1 MGTNDT
7 SVTPGAGQSTELQ
20 QESSNTGGTAGSEAD
35 IHEPGNTP
43 AAKGP
48 KPAKGKR
55 ENTSI
60 FDSDEKTP
68 ITSNFSISKILGPI
82 AIVFTI
88 VVLLAIILYLKKFA
102 SPIFS
107 DDKDHWTQFGNFFAA
122 VLNPY
127 LSALLVIT
135 TVYIAWWLNNYEKK
149 RDAALKKEADVKSYL
164 ELYQYYT
171 SPEFREKRTIAWQV
185 LVRAIENDEY
195 AEYLVD
201 QAFAGRYGASEYQDI
216 KAAGEWLAARA
227 DVDASRIGVYGG
239 SYGGY
244 LTALALGRDSDLF
257 AAGVDVHG
265 VHNYIG
271 RIPPVSA
278 EPAPDAEKAIEL
290 ARLSSPVTYVDTW
303 KSPVLL
309 IHGDDDANVDFSQ
322 TLDLLRRLE
331 ERGVPHETL
340 MIPDETH
347 HWMLYR
353 HQVQVDQAVADF
365 LLKNLQN
372 PQGSN

>member
-7 SVTPGAGQSTELQ
+7 SATPGAGQSTELQ

-201 QAFAGRYGASEYQDI
+201 QAFAGRYGARPADEDLYNIICPECYSQGDHFKQAILYLERENRHKLDAVVNFFQLLAI
-216 KAAGEWLAARA
+216 K
-227 DVDASRIGVYGG
+227 
-239 SYGGY
+239 
-244 LTALALGRDSDLF
+244 DL
-257 AAGVDVHG
+257 
-265 VHNYIG
+265 
-271 RIPPVSA
+271 
-278 EPAPDAEKAIEL
+278 
-290 ARLSSPVTYVDTW
+290 
-303 KSPVLL
+303 
-309 IHGDDDANVDFSQ
+309 
-322 TLDLLRRLE
+322 
-331 ERGVPHETL
+331 
-340 MIPDETH
+340 PDETFRLCDFYYDY
-347 HWMLYR
+347 WRPMLYWYAKKLNEKYEN
-353 HQVQVDQAVADF
+353 QAEPENSLFSNKPRLLEALKLLDKKYLDSK
-365 LLKNLQN
+365 LLKNISAKDDIDHPIIQYHLKKKCKS
-372 PQGSN
+372 QGTIS